1 MSKPSSGVAICNI
14 ALAQIGERRIA
25 AIVSPTTQSEI
36 TMAALYDQARQG
48 LIAKFIWPFAKERV
62 LCNRITTAPLFDYS
76 DAYQLP
82 NDFITLLRIGE
93 DESCKYKYD
102 IQGKT
107 LLLNN
112 KNAATLKVR
121 YQKDIEDVNT
131 WSVLFRSVMPLEIAL
146 LACYQYNKKESTVE
160 RINKLLA
167 LSYQECISVESQQ
180 RPIQIIDRS
189 RLVNARRQPNSDRYS
204 TGYFWVE

>member
-1 MSKPSSGVAICNI
+1 MSAPSTPVAICNI

-25 AIVSPTTQSEI
+25 SIVAPTTQSEI
-36 TMAALYDQARQG
+36 IMAGLYDQARQG

-62 LCNRITTAPLFDYS
+62 LCNRITTAPLFDYA

-82 NDFITLLRIGE
+82 NNFLTLLRIGE
-93 DESCKYKYD
+93 DERARYKYD

-107 LLLNN
+107 LLVNN
-112 KNAATLKVR
+112 SNAATLKVR
-121 YQKDIEDVNT
+121 YQRDVTDVNS
-131 WSVLFRSVMPLEIAL
+131 WSVLFRTVMPLEIAL
-146 LACYQYNKKESTVE
+146 LAAYQYNKKESTVD

-167 LSYQECISVESQQ
+167 LSYQECVPVASQE

-189 RLVNARRQPNSDRYS
+189 RLVDIRRQPGTDAYN
-204 TGYFWVE
+204 TGYFWVD